1 MDDLAAI
8 HELALQRFDEAS
20 SAQQELRA
28 QSLAAR
34 RFVAIP
40 GAMWEDPQWADT
52 FANTVRVEINKAA
65 RGLEKIL
72 NDYRANRV
80 TVSYRAVG
88 GEASEEDAELLEGL
102 HRADAYHFKSRQARD
117 NAFMEAASGGYG
129 AYRLRTEWSDATD
142 PKDDTKRVNPGDVI
156 VDADQRVYFDLNSK
170 LYDKADAEWC
180 IVMTGYTRRAFETEW
195 PGRHSSW
202 PEGIWKPAYDWF
214 APDMMF
220 VAEYYLRCEVSDT
233 LLVMTP
239 PLILADTVPE
249 RAWLSD
255 FDEGSLDERRA
266 MGWKIEQR
274 RRVKRQRVKKY
285 IMSGAEVLD
294 DDVDERDRYIAGD
307 MIPVVPVYG
316 HRFFV
321 DNQERWRGHVQLA
334 MDPCRVY
341 NAAISKM
348 VEMNAL
354 SPREVPIFTPD
365 QVAGLEDH
373 WAGMNVE
380 RHPYAL
386 VNPILGPDGA
396 MVPTGPISYI
406 KPPDV
411 PPVVAGLLQVMAN
424 DIAELTGMDNNADQ
438 VRANV
443 SAEAME
449 IAATRV
455 DERSETYMDNMR
467 QSVQREGELYQKMAG
482 CVYFEKGRIVETM
495 NEDNRH
501 ELVKLVQQTTVD
513 GVSKVRN
520 DVTRGRYAVVADVT
534 EATATRRDKTVRA
547 SMMGAQQAAS
557 MGNQELGN
565 AFLMTAVLNMDGE
578 GISDLK
584 KWVRAKA
591 VVMGLVEPTP
601 EEAQKQAELA
611 QQAKPDPS
619 QMLAEA
625 QVMLA
630 ESQAML
636 NQARAAETQAK
647 LAKVPLEAEKLEAD
661 TVKTLTDAEVSA
673 VNAGI
678 SIAQAGQQTA
688 QVANS

>member
-1 MDDLAAI
+1 
-8 HELALQRFDEAS
+8 
-20 SAQQELRA
+20 
-28 QSLAAR
+28 
-34 RFVAIP
+34 
-40 GAMWEDPQWADT
+40 MWEDPQWQAT
-52 FANTVRVEINKAA
+52 FENTVRVEINKAA

-88 GEASEEDAELLEGL
+88 GEASEADADLLAGL

-117 NAFMEAASGGYG
+117 NAFMEAAAGGFG

-142 PKDDTKRVNPGDVI
+142 PKDDTQRVNPGEVI
-156 VDADQRVYFDLNSK
+156 VDADQRVFFDLNSK

-180 IVMTGYTRRAFETEW
+180 LVLTGYTRSAFEKEF
-195 PGRHSSW
+195 GDKVSSW
-202 PEGIWKPAYDWF
+202 PDGLWRPVYDWF
-214 APDMMF
+214 SPDICYIG
-220 VAEYYLRCEVSDT
+220 EYYLRCEVSDT

-239 PLILADTVPE
+239 PLIMKDTVPE

-255 FDEGSLDERRA
+255 MDEETLRLREA
-266 MGWKIEQR
+266 MGWRIERR

-285 IMSGAEVLD
+285 LMSGAEVLD
-294 DDVDERDRYIAGD
+294 DDASDAERYVAGD
-307 MIPVVPVYG
+307 KIPVVPVYG

-334 MDPCRVY
+334 MDPNRVY
-341 NAAISKM
+341 NAAISKL
-348 VEMNAL
+348 VETNAL
-354 SPREVPIFTPD
+354 APREVPIFTPE
-365 QVAGLEDH
+365 QVQGLESH
-373 WAGMNVE
+373 WANMNVE

-386 VNPILGPDGA
+386 VNPIIAPDGTP
-396 MVPTGPISYI
+396 VPQGPIAYI

-411 PPVVAGLLQVMAN
+411 PPVVAGLLQVMGA

-467 QSVQREGELYQKMAG
+467 QSVQREGEIYQAMASA
-482 CVYFEKGRIVETM
+482 VYFEKGRTVETM
-495 NEDNRH
+495 DDDNRH
-501 ELVKLVQQTTVD
+501 EMVKLLQQQTDKD

-520 DVTRGRYAVVADVT
+520 DVTRGRYAVIADVT

-547 SMMGAQQAAS
+547 SMMGAQQAAA

-578 GISDLK
+578 GIGDLK

-591 VVMGLVEPTP
+591 VVMGLVEPTE
-601 EEAQKQAELA
+601 EEAQQLAKQQEA
-611 QQAKPDPS
+611 AKPDPS
-619 QMLAEA
+619 QLLAEA
-625 QVMLA
+625 QAMLA
-630 ESQAML
+630 QSQAML
-636 NQARAAETQAK
+636 NEARARKTAAEVELLPFDAELKDAQA
-647 LAKVPLEAEKLEAD
+647 
-661 TVKTLTDAEVSA
+661 VKALTDAEATA
-673 VNAGI
+673 VDAGI
-678 SIAQAGQQTA
+678 KVATAGQQVA
-688 QVANS
+688 PVANV